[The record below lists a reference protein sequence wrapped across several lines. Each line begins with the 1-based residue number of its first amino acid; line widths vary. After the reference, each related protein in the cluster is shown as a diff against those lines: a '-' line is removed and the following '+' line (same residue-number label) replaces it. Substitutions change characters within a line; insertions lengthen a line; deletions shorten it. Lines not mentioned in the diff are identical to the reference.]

1 MDGVVLGGQIIPLQA
16 NKVDGLELKVN
27 GGELKVDMGEFK
39 VDGGNTLMDGGG
51 GWLWDLRPKGRGK
64 KMFIL

>member
-1 MDGVVLGGQIIPLQA
+1 
-16 NKVDGLELKVN
+16 VN